1 MRKPAFLSNQ
11 RLSRF
16 LVSLLMCLGLSLPL
30 LMTFGLS
37 QSVVLSIAVSVGVI
51 GLLTVIGSAKKGRLF
66 EIGLLIVIGIVQFFL
81 PNMGLFGAA
90 MDAFKAVELYFKGIT
105 PAVILFSGSITIVIS
120 IGVALV
126 SYVFTRKEVGFVPAA
141 IVVVLVLFGI
151 WTLGETVHLWYALPA
166 ILALLLLV
174 AQSTHEKINL
184 FEVLPMAV
192 IVVVLAMLI
201 LPSGNTTF
209 QPLYQSAMRLKQTI
223 TDYLFFTEQR
233 NVFTLGSY
241 GYYPMSS
248 GKLGGEANPNEN
260 PVMMVKTDKRTL
272 LRAVVKDEYT
282 GRSWRDTSGG
292 KRYLYIDPRWSQV
305 RTRAFLMD
313 MPSKAVLSASKILD
327 QHAVNVQMQNTA
339 TSTIFTPVFLRKFTA
354 QSDMVGYFNDAS
366 EMFITRDLA
375 RDDAYAVFA
384 PIFEG
389 GDNGLGAL
397 VAAAPKGSDAYYQT
411 MISKY
416 TALPDHIEDKVY
428 SDVKNIAAAATTP
441 YEQATAIM
449 RHLQRY
455 YRYTLSPKTPP
466 ENQDFVTYFLYVEKE
481 GYCTYFASAM
491 TVMCRMIGLPTRY
504 VEGFLA
510 EPAGDGIAYVTGMD
524 AHAWT
529 EVYFEGFGWIPF
541 DATPSQE
548 NLNNENQDEPE
559 PSPSPS
565 PSPSPQPDEPNA
577 DPTPSP
583 EPETPDEE
591 PSPQPD
597 EDMDNPPEP
606 PDEKPPSN
614 WWLWLLAV
622 AAIGGIVYRIHSRM
636 PKQMAKRQTDE
647 QDAIFIYGN
656 ATFLVMRLLGRNP
669 RKGETP
675 LLFARRM
682 DKQKAFPVPILP
694 LWRMMALSN
703 YSKAQ
708 PAAEQTAR
716 AKDTFERM
724 YKPQN
729 PLLKL
734 RFMFKVAF
742 GKNSYHGL
750 DTKQEYTKPETQYNY
765 FAQQASKKNKKSK
778 IGKAQ
783 KPSKNAAEKTGKQ
796 AKKGKAKPEIR
807 PEQTQ
812 ARQQR
817 PTSKPMPTEP
827 EEQSPNPPDK
837 NPPSTNQR
845 RSRSQ
850 RNRK

>member
-1 MRKPAFLSNQ
+1 MHKPAFLSNQ

-16 LVSLLMCLGLSLPL
+16 LVSLLMCLGLSMPL
-30 LMTFGLS
+30 LMTLGLS
-37 QSVVLSIAVSVGVI
+37 QSIMLSIAVSTGVI
-51 GLLTVIGSAKKGRLF
+51 GLLTAIGSMKKGRLF

-90 MDAFKAVELYFKGIT
+90 LDTFKAVELYFKGIT
-105 PAVILFSGSITIVIS
+105 PAVVLFSGSITIVIS

-126 SYVFTRKEVGFVPAA
+126 SYLFTRKEVGFVPAA
-141 IVVVLVLFGI
+141 IMVVLVLFGI
-151 WTLGETVHLWYALPA
+151 WTLGKTVHLWYALPA

-184 FEVLPMAV
+184 FEVLPMAA
-192 IVVVLAMLI
+192 IVVLLAMLI
-201 LPSGNTTF
+201 LPAGNTTF
-209 QPLYQSAMRLKQTI
+209 EPLYQSAMRLKQTI

-272 LRAVVKDEYT
+272 LRAVAKDEYT

-313 MPSKAVLSASKILD
+313 MPSKAVLSASTILD
-327 QHAVNVQMQNTA
+327 QHAINVQMQNTT
-339 TSTIFTPVFLRKFTA
+339 TSTIFTPVFMRKFTA
-354 QSDMVGYFNDAS
+354 QSDMVGYFNEAS
-366 EMFITRDLA
+366 EMFITRDLV

-397 VAAAPKGSDAYYQT
+397 VAAAPKGSDAYYQS
-411 MISKY
+411 MLSKY

-428 SDVKNIAAAATTP
+428 SDVKNIVAAATTP
-441 YEQATAIM
+441 YDQAMAIM

-455 YRYTLSPKTPP
+455 YRYTLSPATPP
-466 ENQDFVTYFLYVEKE
+466 ENQDFVTYFLYVDKE

-504 VEGFLA
+504 VEGFAA

-548 NLNNENQDEPE
+548 NLGNQNQEEPE

-565 PSPSPQPDEPNA
+565 PSPSPEPEPDDPNA

-583 EPETPDEE
+583 EPNAPDEE
-591 PSPQPD
+591 PSPEPD

-606 PDEKPPSN
+606 PDEKPPSH
-614 WWLWLLAV
+614 WWLWLAAL
-622 AAIGGIVYRIHSRM
+622 AAIGGLVYRIHSRM

-656 ATFLVMRLLGRNP
+656 AAFLVMNLLGRRP
-669 RKGETP
+669 RRGETP

-708 PAAEQTAR
+708 PGAEQTAR

-734 RFMFKVAF
+734 RFMLKVAF
-742 GKNSYHGL
+742 GKNSYRML
-750 DTKQEYTKPETQYNY
+750 DTQLEYTKPEQQYNY
-765 FAQQASKKNKKSK
+765 FAQQAGKKNKKGRGSK
-778 IGKAQ
+778 AK
-783 KPSKNAAEKTGKQ
+783 KPSKSPVPKASKQGKGSKQ
-796 AKKGKAKPEIR
+796 R
-807 PEQTQ
+807 PEAQGGQ
-812 ARQQR
+812 AQPRQV
-817 PTSKPMPTEP
+817 SKPVPTHDDG
-827 EEQSPNPPDK
+827 EQAPSPADPKPA
-837 NPPSTNQR
+837 NQR

-850 RNRK
+850 RNQK